1 MPDRRRGSV
10 PKQTDLDRHD
20 ARPRRLFVR
29 SLAAYITGGI
39 AYGDIRADQANGSS
53 STTKTG
59 WTAGGGVEYG
69 ISPNW
74 SAKLEYLHIDLGTAT
89 FMGAASGTPTL
100 KVPITDDI
108 VRAGLNYRW

>member
-1 MPDRRRGSV
+1 V
-10 PKQTDLDRHD
+10 
-20 ARPRRLFVR
+20 
-29 SLAAYITGGI
+29 

-69 ISPNW
+69 IDRNW
-74 SAKLEYLHIDLGTAT
+74 SAKLEYLHVDLGTAT

-100 KVPITDDI
+100 NVPITDDI